1 MYTCIMKIS
10 EMPNWVLKYKGKNK
24 SIKYL
29 GNDRYGL
36 YEVTSKYDKQLGY
49 SRSKQTFIGV
59 ITKENGLVLKKIRVN
74 DEADYL
80 EYGLSHFVY
89 TNFKRDIQRSLHSN
103 TGNQTDL
110 LIKLVIV
117 NYVFNDTSDA
127 SISMCYLCINDVD
140 ELIKYR
146 DKLTNT
152 RIIRAS
158 NKINTLLKEKVSDI
172 ADYNALINYLRLIV
186 VRKDEDIRIHVN
198 DNLKGLLD
206 KYGYKF

>member
-1 MYTCIMKIS
+1 MKIS

-36 YEVTSKYDKQLGY
+36 YEVTSKYDKDLGY
-49 SRSKQTFIGV
+49 SKSKQTFLGV
-59 ITKENGLVLKKIRVN
+59 ISKESGLVLKKRKIN

-89 TNFKRDIQRSLHSN
+89 TNFKRNIQRSLHTTSSI
-103 TGNQTDL
+103 QTDL

-127 SISMCYLCINDVD
+127 SISMCYLCINDID
-140 ELIKYR
+140 ELIEYR
-146 DKLTNT
+146 DSITNA

-158 NKINTLLKEKVSDI
+158 NKINTILKEKVSDV

-186 VRKDEDIRIHVN
+186 VRKGEDIHIHIN

>member
-1 MYTCIMKIS
+1 MKIS

-24 SIKYL
+24 SVKYL

-49 SRSKQTFIGV
+49 SRSKQTFLGV
-59 ITKENGLVLKKIRVN
+59 ITKENGLVLKKRKIN

-89 TNFKRDIQRSLHSN
+89 TNFKRNIQRSLHTTSSI
-103 TGNQTDL
+103 QTDL
-110 LIKLVIV
+110 LVKLVVV
-117 NYVFNDTSDA
+117 NYVFNDTSDT
-127 SISMCYLCINDVD
+127 SISMCYLCADDIN
-140 ELIKYR
+140 ELIEYR
-146 DKLTNT
+146 NKITNT
-152 RIIRAS
+152 RINQAS
-158 NKINTLLKEKVSDI
+158 NKINTLLKGKVSDI
-172 ADYNALINYLRLIV
+172 TDYNGLINYLRLIV
-186 VRKDEDIRIHVN
+186 VRKDEDIHIHIN

>member
-1 MYTCIMKIS
+1 MKIS
-10 EMPNWVLKYKGKNK
+10 EMPSWVLKYKGKNK

-36 YEVTSKYDKQLGY
+36 YEVTSKYDKELGY
-49 SRSKQTFIGV
+49 SRSKQTFLGV
-59 ITKENGLVLKKIRVN
+59 ITSESGLVLKKRKIN

-89 TNFKRDIQRSLHSN
+89 INFKRDIQRSLHS
-103 TGNQTDL
+103 TDSVQTDL

-127 SISMCYLCINDVD
+127 SISMCYLCINDID
-140 ELIKYR
+140 ELIEYR
-146 DKLTNT
+146 DKITNA
-152 RIIRAS
+152 RINQAS
-158 NKINTLLKEKVSDI
+158 NKINTLLKGKVSDI
-172 ADYNALINYLRLIV
+172 TDYNALINYLRLIV
-186 VRKDEDIRIHVN
+186 VRKDEDIHIHIN

>member
-1 MYTCIMKIS
+1 MKIS
-10 EMPNWVLKYKGKNK
+10 DMPNWVLKYKGKNK

-36 YEVTSKYDKQLGY
+36 YEVTSKYDKDLGY
-49 SRSKQTFIGV
+49 SKSKQTFLGTIS
-59 ITKENGLVLKKIRVN
+59 KENGLILKKRKIN

-89 TNFKRDIQRSLHSN
+89 RNFKRNIQRSLHSSS
-103 TGNQTDL
+103 GIQTDL

-127 SISMCYLCINDVD
+127 SISMCYLCANDID
-140 ELIKYR
+140 ALIEYR
-146 DKLTNT
+146 DKITNA

-158 NKINTLLKEKVSDI
+158 NLINTLLKEKIKDET
-172 ADYNALINYLRLIV
+172 DYNALINYLRLIV
-186 VRKDEDIRIHVN
+186 VRKDEDIHIHIN

-206 KYGYKF
+206 KYGYKFQDI